1 MRDPDIHQP
10 YPRCPNKNC
19 VIFDRPQFERPDGA
33 CYRCGRLYD
42 DSGFKA
48 QKQKLAPTPVRA
60 PFQSQPKTPREK
72 MGDVVKKYSDKAGIS
87 LESLAEYCRIKPR
100 DMALIV
106 CGLQSM
112 SQEQESRIANAFGVT
127 PAILRYAALAGVCV
141 HEIPEEKEKELTT
154 P

>member
-19 VIFDRPQFERPDGA
+19 VIFDRPQFERPNGA
-33 CYRCGRLYD
+33 CYRCGRFYD

-48 QKQKLAPTPVRA
+48 QKLARAPVRA
-60 PFQSQPKTPREK
+60 PSPFRTPRER
-72 MGDVVKKYSDKAGIS
+72 MGDIIRKYSDEAGIS

-100 DMALIV
+100 DMERIAR
-106 CGLQSM
+106 GLQSM
-112 SQEQESRIANAFGVT
+112 SQEQESRIANAFGIT